1 MKLKIWTLSNLKA
14 PRCFKHGS
22 FFCSEGS
29 SAVLLWT
36 TNPNPLFFYALAL
49 VIQTTPAFV
58 PFFEQKIQGRFK
70 DFHGHISHFSRTLF
84 SAKESLESIFF
95 VSSTT
100 WVILSQRSFCVCS
113 FSLEFYLIF
122 QVSIEIQGLSITD
135 CNFQGLSR
143 PWIIILK
150 FRTFKVR
157 ADPEL
162 ARKNTGKKV
171 TKERLVSV
179 DSDSICMRTLY
190 LSSSLCRA

>member
-95 VSSTT
+95 GSSTT

>member
-70 DFHGHISHFSRTLF
+70 DFHGHISHFSRTPF
-84 SAKESLESIFF
+84 SAKNSLESIFF
-95 VSSTT
+95 GSSTT
-100 WVILSQRSFCVCS
+100 WVILSQWSFCVCS

-122 QVSIEIQGLSITD
+122 QVSIEIQGLSIND

-179 DSDSICMRTLY
+179 DSDSICMRT
-190 LSSSLCRA
+190 